1 MVCWKMRATSQV
13 ARLVCFARC
22 CANFEVARIF
32 LLTLQKSS
40 KCTFYPL
47 SVPLPIAYCCHNTL
61 IDMGT

>member
-1 MVCWKMRATSQV
+1 MPT
-13 ARLVCFARC
+13 L
-22 CANFEVARIF
+22 EVARIF

-47 SVPLPIAYCCHNTL
+47 SVPPPIAYCCHNTL